1 MNLFEYEGKQ
11 LMRRW
16 GIPVP
21 ESHLLTSADEPA
33 PMDFPFVLK
42 AQVMTGGRGK
52 AGGEVYLLAARRL
65 NVPPEDCA
73 VFEDVLAG
81 VAGAKRVGMRAYC
94 VRDAH
99 SEKDFPAMAAL
110 ADGCV
115 DTLDQMRAYHDFV
128 E

>member
-1 MNLFEYEGKQ
+1 
-11 LMRRW
+11 MRC
-16 GIPVP
+16 
-21 ESHLLTSADEPA
+21 STSCAPRSTPA
-33 PMDFPFVLK
+33 
-42 AQVMTGGRGK
+42 AGGK